1 MLQVA
6 GIVLALTV
14 ALAAAAIASFSQSR
28 RAAKWL
34 MLLANGTSTL
44 GALVMAL
51 GNELVGVGNWSLVF
65 ACGAC
70 GCGVVAVR
78 NLDHRATRW
87 VHRFVIYAGYAATF
101 AAMGCAGLW
110 LYERDVSGK
119 LAAAIFIGIFIAGS
133 VCTFLAKT
141 LTVRITR
148 KTMPEYHASLGSDQ
162 GRSH

>member
-6 GIVLALTV
+6 AIVLAVSV
-14 ALAAAAIASFSQSR
+14 ALAIAAIVSFSLSRAAAR
-28 RAAKWL
+28 WL
-34 MLLANGTSTL
+34 MLLANGAAILS
-44 GALVMAL
+44 ALEMVL
-51 GNELVGVGNWSLVF
+51 GNDLDGVGNWSLVF

-101 AAMGCAGLW
+101 AAMGCAALW
-110 LYERDVSGK
+110 LYVQDAPGG
-119 LAAAIFIGIFIAGS
+119 LAAAVFFGVYLAGS
-133 VCTFLAKT
+133 VCTFVAKT

-148 KTMPEYHASLGSDQ
+148 KTMPEYHASLDGGQGS
-162 GRSH
+162 